1 MVEYK
6 DATEEE
12 RAVRLCNS
20 GMMAVRSSDL
30 FRWLAKV
37 GNDNAAG
44 EYYLPDIV
52 NIAAAEGRDAVV
64 IEGDPYETA
73 GVNSRA
79 ELAHLE
85 LEWQRR
91 RREQALVE
99 GATLIDPESVW
110 FAYDTKLGRD
120 VTVEPHVVFGPGVEI
135 ADGATIHA
143 FSHIEGA
150 MIGVK
155 ASIGP
160 FARIRPGT
168 RLAAKTKVGNFVELK
183 KAEVAEGAKVN
194 HLSYVGDASVGARA
208 NIGAGTITCNY
219 DGFRKYGTVI
229 GEDAFIGS
237 NSALVAPVTV
247 GDGAI
252 VGAGSVITR
261 DVEADSLALER
272 NEQKGIAGWARRF
285 RERMTRKAA
294 EPQRSRARGGTVDLR
309 NAQRLAEPK
318 FARWNEANEAEAQ
331 SLRREIVS
339 LGREA
344 INAAAG
350 LDTPGVYLFCQIQTE
365 NTSPLVY
372 VGVAQGRRSTEG
384 RTGRERLSDYFVK
397 QYSILDRT
405 LADLDEASALK
416 RILQRLRA
424 AMPNSP
430 EAVLPGYADQH
441 LKSRRISRA
450 DTVLFSPPPIS
461 GRLEPIETVLIC
473 TAHRLQVDELVNA
486 KQLVLPELIPE
497 EIVQAAQEVV
507 SNWAQLGLPKDL
519 SKRWYEELVGLA
531 A

>member
-1 MVEYK
+1 VFTPLFPLRGAFWGGSFCEPPFFERARQRNWRSTERHAIAPPMSDQRRFAVVILAAGQGTRMRSDTHKVLHPIASRPLLLHLLDSVDALGADKRVVVVGKGREQVEAAIAGRDVAIAVQAEQKGTGHAVQQAEGALADYDGPVIVLYGDTPFVESRTLRRMLDRLDGEGGPGVVVLASSPADPLKYGRIILGDGDRIAKMVEFK

-20 GMMAVRSSDL
+20 GMMAVRSQDL
-30 FRWLAKV
+30 FRWLERV

-64 IEGDPYETA
+64 IEGDPYEAA

-91 RREQALVE
+91 RREQALDE

-150 MIGVK
+150 IIGAK

-168 RLAAKTKVGNFVELK
+168 RLAERTKVGNFVELK
-183 KAEVAEGAKVN
+183 KADIGEGAKVN

-219 DGFRKYGTVI
+219 DGFGKYRTVI
-229 GEDAFIGS
+229 GEGAFIGS
-237 NSALVAPVTV
+237 NTALVAPVSI
-247 GDGAI
+247 GEGAI

-261 DVEADSLALER
+261 DVDADSLAVER

-294 EPQRSRARGGTVDLR
+294 E
-309 NAQRLAEPK
+309 
-318 FARWNEANEAEAQ
+318 
-331 SLRREIVS
+331 
-339 LGREA
+339 
-344 INAAAG
+344 
-350 LDTPGVYLFCQIQTE
+350 
-365 NTSPLVY
+365 
-372 VGVAQGRRSTEG
+372 
-384 RTGRERLSDYFVK
+384 
-397 QYSILDRT
+397 
-405 LADLDEASALK
+405 
-416 RILQRLRA
+416 
-424 AMPNSP
+424 
-430 EAVLPGYADQH
+430 
-441 LKSRRISRA
+441 
-450 DTVLFSPPPIS
+450 
-461 GRLEPIETVLIC
+461 
-473 TAHRLQVDELVNA
+473 
-486 KQLVLPELIPE
+486 
-497 EIVQAAQEVV
+497 
-507 SNWAQLGLPKDL
+507 
-519 SKRWYEELVGLA
+519 
-531 A
+531 

>member
-1 MVEYK
+1 MPLLAPMSDQRRFAVVILAAGQGTRMRSDTHKVLHPIASRPLLLHLLDRVDALGADKRVVVVGKGREQVEAAIAGRDVAVAVQAEQKGTGHAVQQAADALAGYDGPVLILYGDTPFVEAETLRRMLDRLDGEDGPGVVVLASCPPDPLKYGRIILGGGDRIAKMVEYK

-20 GMMAVRSSDL
+20 GMMAVRAKDL

-44 EYYLPDIV
+44 EYYLPDVV
-52 NIAAAEGRDAVV
+52 NIAAAEGREAVV

-91 RREQALVE
+91 RREQVLHE

-110 FAYDTKLGRD
+110 FAYDTRLGRD
-120 VTVEPHVVFGPGVEI
+120 VTVEPHVVFGPGVSV

-150 MIGVK
+150 IIGAK

-168 RLAAKTKVGNFVELK
+168 RLADRTKVGNFVELK
-183 KAEVAEGAKVN
+183 KAEVGEGAKVN

-219 DGFRKYGTVI
+219 DGFGKYRTEI
-229 GEDAFIGS
+229 GAGAFIGS
-237 NSALVAPVTV
+237 NTALVAPVSV

-261 DVEADSLALER
+261 DVEPDSLAVER
-272 NEQKGIAGWARRF
+272 SEQKGIAGWAKRF

-294 EPQRSRARGGTVDLR
+294 E
-309 NAQRLAEPK
+309 
-318 FARWNEANEAEAQ
+318 
-331 SLRREIVS
+331 
-339 LGREA
+339 
-344 INAAAG
+344 
-350 LDTPGVYLFCQIQTE
+350 
-365 NTSPLVY
+365 
-372 VGVAQGRRSTEG
+372 
-384 RTGRERLSDYFVK
+384 
-397 QYSILDRT
+397 
-405 LADLDEASALK
+405 
-416 RILQRLRA
+416 
-424 AMPNSP
+424 
-430 EAVLPGYADQH
+430 
-441 LKSRRISRA
+441 
-450 DTVLFSPPPIS
+450 
-461 GRLEPIETVLIC
+461 
-473 TAHRLQVDELVNA
+473 
-486 KQLVLPELIPE
+486 
-497 EIVQAAQEVV
+497 
-507 SNWAQLGLPKDL
+507 
-519 SKRWYEELVGLA
+519 
-531 A
+531 